1 MNGEKKSG
9 WVFQTGNVLLIST
22 AHLVHDIYSSFL
34 APILPLLIEKLQ
46 ISYTLAGFLTVV
58 QRAPSVLN
66 PFMGLLADRIRVRYL
81 LILAPAI
88 TSVSMSLLGM
98 APNYGVLVVL
108 LLSMGIGAMCFHVP
122 GPVMIKTVSGD
133 RVGRGMSFYMVGG
146 EAARAIGP
154 LVILGAVSLW
164 GLEGTWK
171 LIPFGLLA
179 STILFFRFRKMVFHQ
194 EHTGQGI
201 RTGVRAT
208 LKGFLPFFTI
218 LAGYTTSRAL
228 IRSTLMV
235 FLPTYLASR
244 GENLWF
250 AGISLSALEL
260 TGAMGTFWGGGLSD
274 RLGRRK
280 MLLIVSAV
288 SPVLGWIFLLSRGW
302 LSIVVLLILGF
313 FLISAGPVVLALVQ
327 DVKSDRPA
335 FMNSI
340 YMTLN
345 FLGSAGTALLVG
357 WGADHFG
364 LETTFRV
371 AFTLSI
377 LAVPFVWF
385 LGDRHLLLPPDKR
398 GALEDSSQPT
408 DIG

>member
-1 MNGEKKSG
+1 MNAVKTKRKKGDSG
-9 WVFQTGNVLLIST
+9 FQTGNVLLIST

-46 ISYTLAGFLTVV
+46 ITYTAAGFLTVV
-58 QRAPSVLN
+58 QRAPSLLN
-66 PFMGLLADRIRVRYL
+66 PLMGLLADKIRVRYL

-88 TSVSMSLLGM
+88 TSISMSFLGM
-98 APNYGVLVVL
+98 APNYGILVLL

-122 GPVMIKTVSGD
+122 GPVMIKAVSGD
-133 RVGRGMSFYMVGG
+133 RMGKGMSFYMLGG

-154 LVILGAVSLW
+154 LVILGAVSIW

-179 STILFFRFRKMVFHQ
+179 SVVLFFRFRKMVFHR
-194 EHTGQGI
+194 EHTGGVD

-208 LKGFLPFFTI
+208 LKGFLPFFII
-218 LAGYTTSRAL
+218 LAGYTISRAL
-228 IRSTLMV
+228 IRSTLMI
-235 FLPTYLASR
+235 FLPTYLTSR
-244 GENLWF
+244 GGNLWF

-260 TGAMGTFWGGGLSD
+260 TGAIGTFWGGGLSD

-302 LSIVVLLILGF
+302 LSIVVLLLLGF

-357 WGADHFG
+357 WGSDHFG
-364 LETTFRV
+364 MEMTFRV
-371 AFTLSI
+371 AFSLSVF
-377 LAVPFVWF
+377 AVPFVWF
-385 LGDRHLLLPPDKR
+385 LGDRHMVLPDIQ
-398 GALEDSSQPT
+398 GEQP
-408 DIG
+408 GGKKQ

>member
-1 MNGEKKSG
+1 MEGGGKVHIKDRG
-9 WVFQTGNVLLIST
+9 DFQTGNVLLIST

-46 ISYTLAGFLTVV
+46 ISYAAAGFLTVV
-58 QRAPSVLN
+58 QRAPSLLN
-66 PFMGLLADRIRVRYL
+66 PLMGLLADRIRVRYL

-98 APNYGVLVVL
+98 APNYGVLVLL

-122 GPVMIKTVSGD
+122 GPVMIKAVSGE
-133 RVGRGMSFYMVGG
+133 RTGRGMSFYMLGG
-146 EAARAIGP
+146 EVARTVGP

-179 STILFFRFRKMVFHQ
+179 SAILFFRFRKMVFHR
-194 EHTGQGI
+194 EHAGK
-201 RTGVRAT
+201 GVRIGVRRT
-208 LKGFLPFFTI
+208 LKGFFPFFTI
-218 LAGYTTSRAL
+218 LAGYTLFRAL

-260 TGAMGTFWGGGLSD
+260 TGAIGTFWGGSLSD
-274 RLGRRK
+274 RLGRRR
-280 MLLIVSAV
+280 MLLMVSAV
-288 SPVLGWIFLLSRGW
+288 SPVLGWAFLLSRGW
-302 LSIVVLLILGF
+302 VSIVVLLLLGF

-364 LETTFRV
+364 LERMFKV
-371 AFTLSI
+371 VFTLSV

-385 LGDRHLLLPPDKR
+385 LGDRHMELSDEKEKP
-398 GALEDSSQPT
+398 
-408 DIG
+408 